1 MAILKNEYEISIW
14 NEYLD
19 STGKKVESKG
29 AIIGAHDMTYLGR
42 AINPNL
48 RREMKGTNTLTFDM
62 VDKFFDSEKGEFVKN
77 EFIDML
83 YNEQKIKLHYKDK
96 WYEFY
101 IKNINENKTADK
113 FMKSYECTDSFIEE
127 LSRTGY
133 GITFDEELNN
143 SVNELGDFSNEILK
157 DSVWDYR
164 ADLNSGD
171 FTEYREERCYK
182 IPLSQFGGSIE
193 AYPINLQVGKDSY
206 NKQSNMFKDMS
217 DEEYSFTIEE
227 DGFNELTNIYSNKS
241 RPIELGDDI
250 SREREIFWDPYYKD
264 NGFGLIQ
271 GQSKKLLK
279 GDYIYVPYSYL
290 SFIYGSIFQDSY
302 KATEEP
308 ACYGRKGSQDLG
320 FALQP
325 YSKDPTELIQF
336 LFFEN
341 DDEILID
348 EEGYIANNDHHYVI
362 SIDDW
367 NKTLEKAFSN
377 MSFPTDDNGLIYWKS
392 EHSDAAFSTK
402 YEIKSSNGEDYTVNV
417 RPNTKTID
425 DFCWYPVY
433 YEGYLEQI
441 GDTDIYGARDI
452 SIADRTEYNLN
463 ADSYTTIYNNKADEY
478 KGMYSEKEMEMII
491 ENGLEPRVQSI
502 SESRIIAPTLA
513 RNLIQNGEKITK
525 VDGWE
530 ALTQNNTTEFDTGS
544 YANLLT
550 ISAKNTSDK
559 DDIED
564 GNTDDETIN
573 DFYLE
578 FLSPNIMK
586 CNDIDYEG
594 NISSDYALNFGL
606 SSKEINIEK
615 DKVYAIRIC
624 TGTWT
629 TDSYNIYF
637 RNNSGDE
644 ETEEIIT
651 ENEEDVKTYKNTIYK
666 YYNFLNNYSFDN
678 KIKTWN
684 LDDLINK
691 NDEEQNEI
699 IDNVNQSNTLTNK
712 TEEDFKNM
720 LKSSIL
726 EYDKNISNKFEKFEN
741 VYLDSDINYIIY
753 KAFKLENKKIPDDK
767 KDIYVELSEDICKS
781 WQNSAYSENRSF
793 GKKYNVDLD
802 KIIIGTGSIDIN
814 GNYTLSGT
822 KENSNEDSYISFAD
836 IFEKVE
842 DKNIDFVPYLNET
855 KTNIKDLTTT
865 LHHRKVDGLWT
876 WDEVESDINIEDTP
890 YLLFKAKAN
899 ISTPYV
905 GIKVESEPMTFNIES
920 TSVDQYAETNKSGV
934 KIEVYCE
941 DDVGDKYL
949 ANNVNITIYKV
960 DNKNFTEDYLERVGW
975 KIEESSGSNSITD
988 ATFTFYTNKD
998 KNQYQSRGVDISYCQ
1013 AGLDWSKFNGEYTD
1027 FAIIKASEGTSSVDS
1042 QINTFIKSC
1051 VEKKIPFGF
1060 YHFAGS
1066 NIGNCATEAEHFMST
1081 IKTAL
1086 NACENSWD
1094 YFQLPAFLDLESS
1107 ILNKS
1112 VGEYTQYCKD
1122 FVNKLKEGGFYPGIY
1137 CSASCFKPMI
1147 EHDEEFINSTF
1158 IWLAHWTDD
1167 PYSIYDGHREIWQI
1181 SAKTF
1186 PFFNQGDGVDY
1197 NYCYVKPI
1205 KGLHNAAKSGKS
1217 LSTDDNTTKQS
1228 LSNDN
1233 NEDKEENTEKKTIK
1247 KEDLNIVSPKEKFD
1261 INQGKRTQKISRI
1274 IIHSVGSGTEDPY
1287 YWENVWKTTKISAHY
1302 VVGKNET
1309 VQYVSD
1315 DYIASHYSGN
1325 NADSIGI
1332 EQTEPSCMTYKKH
1345 TGTDIFSAFY
1355 TVNKEQKDYFINY
1368 VKEIYERTAKLTAYL
1383 CQLHNLEVNKDTIQF
1398 HNSTTSFENESSLGK
1413 KHVDPLHLWGQ
1424 ALVGDKTFGQL
1435 VDGDKTEN
1443 LTTELTMDSFIE
1455 RVKEYYDGT
1464 AESTDNSVIQDK
1476 INRENPNNDYT
1487 LKDGDLLSTAKPCWT
1502 ATSFE
1507 DVTSY
1512 CSNIS
1517 PKNGDT
1523 CSLAYALFVNNIY
1536 YGIFWL
1542 DKVDGEI
1549 IEDINETIIKL
1560 PEDGKYIRLLLNY
1573 YISVINGDN
1582 KDMYKLEEKF
1592 CKDIKFI
1599 IRSNSSNELKS
1610 EYFSI
1615 IGNLSEDK
1623 KSMEFISENKP
1634 FIMYNL
1640 PDGSYQI
1647 EIKLSNFPK
1656 HMNPIENNLFKIDT
1670 DKNTMFCNF
1679 NVLDGKLSFKT
1690 DIDNT
1695 LSLDISYS
1703 PYYRFIIN
1711 GTMKINEDIIPY
1723 IYYPKI
1729 ADDSIYNYNINDI
1742 ITNTDIEKSDS
1753 NNIVILKPES
1763 NIIDIIDLPKID
1775 NNKQQLFNIDKKHN
1789 KFLIQITSDNSD
1801 VQIYDNDKIGTLL
1814 SYDMNKFNINNDD
1827 GITTIINIEANE
1839 KIESG
1844 GEA

>member
-1 MAILKNEYEISIW
+1 MAILKKEYEISIW

-48 RREMKGTNTLTFDM
+48 RREKKGTNTLTFDM
-62 VDKFFDSEKGEFVKN
+62 VDRFFDSEKGEFVKN

-83 YNEQKIKLHYKDK
+83 YNEQKIKLHYKDD

-101 IKNINENKTADK
+101 IKNINENRTSEKIT
-113 FMKSYECTDSFIEE
+113 KSFECTDSFIEE

-164 ADLNSGD
+164 PDLNSGD

-193 AYPINLQVGKDSY
+193 AYPINLQVNKDSY
-206 NKQSNMFKDMS
+206 NKNSNMFKDIS
-217 DEEYSFTIEE
+217 DEEFASTIEGE
-227 DGFNELTNIYSNKS
+227 DFNQLTNIYSNKS
-241 RPIELGDDI
+241 REIELGDDI

-264 NGFGLIQ
+264 NGFGLTQ

-308 ACYGRKGSQDLG
+308 ARYGRKGGQDLG

-377 MSFPTDDNGLIYWKS
+377 MSFPADDNGLIYWKS

-402 YEIKSSNGEDYTVNV
+402 YEIKSSSGEDYTVNV

-441 GDTDIYGARDI
+441 GDTDVYGARDI
-452 SIADRTEYNLN
+452 SIADRTEYNLK

-502 SESRIIAPTLA
+502 SESRIITPTLA
-513 RNLIQNGEKITK
+513 RNLIQNGENITK

-559 DDIED
+559 DNIED
-564 GNTDDETIN
+564 GNTDDEVIN

-586 CNDIDYEG
+586 CNDIEYEG
-594 NISSDYALNFGL
+594 KVSSDYALNFGL

-637 RNNSGDE
+637 RNNNGNE
-644 ETEEIIT
+644 EAGEIVT
-651 ENEEDVKTYKNTIYK
+651 ENEEDVNTYKNTIYK

-767 KDIYVELSEDICKS
+767 KDTYIELQEDAYKS
-781 WQNSAYSENRSF
+781 WQDVSYSENRSF

-822 KENSNEDSYISFAD
+822 KENSDEDSYISFAD
-836 IFEKVE
+836 IFEEVE
-842 DKNIDFVPYLNET
+842 DKNIDFVPYTNET
-855 KTNIKDLTTT
+855 KANIKDLTTT
-865 LHHRKVDGLWT
+865 LHHKKVNGLWT
-876 WDEVESDINIEDTP
+876 WDEVESDVDIEDTP

-905 GIKVESEPMTFNIES
+905 GIRVESEPMTFKIES
-920 TSVDQYAETNKSGV
+920 TSIDQYAETNKTGV
-934 KIEVYCE
+934 KIEVYGK
-941 DDVGDKYL
+941 DTDQNNYL
-949 ANNVNITIYKV
+949 VNNADIVIYQV
-960 DNKNFTEDYLERVGW
+960 DNTNFTDDYLTRVGW
-975 KIEESSGSNSITD
+975 KLASSSNGSGDDGTNNIADSS
-988 ATFTFYTNKD
+988 FTFYTGKD
-998 KNQYQSRGVDISYCQ
+998 QKAYKTKGVDISYCQ
-1013 AGLDWSKFNGEYTD
+1013 KNTIQFDNFSGEYSD
-1027 FAIIKASEGTSSVDS
+1027 FLICKISEGTTVYDNNAERY
-1042 QINTFIKSC
+1042 ITEC
-1051 VEKKIPFGF
+1051 VNRKIPFGT
-1060 YHFAGS
+1060 YHFAGKS
-1066 NIGNCATEAEHFMST
+1066 DDVAAEVEHFVKYMKKAIEVASKAT
-1081 IKTAL
+1081 GKDAW
-1086 NACENSWD
+1086 E
-1094 YFQLPAFLDLESS
+1094 YFQLPAFLDLEGGRLS
-1107 ILNKS
+1107 N
-1112 VGEYTQYCKD
+1112 GNYTKYASD
-1122 FVNKLKEGGFYPGIY
+1122 FISLLKEKGFYPGLY
-1137 CSASCFKPMI
+1137 ASASPLGAMYRK
-1147 EHDEEFINSTF
+1147 DKNFIDNTF
-1158 IWLAHWTDD
+1158 IWMAQ
-1167 PYSIYDGHREIWQI
+1167 YSTNNAYSYYSGHREIWQFGQ
-1181 SAKTF
+1181 ANLG
-1186 PFFNQGDGVDY
+1186 FNSSKGIDV
-1197 NYCYVKPI
+1197 NYGYVKPV
-1205 KGLHNAAKSGKS
+1205 KNLQNSAKNGKALTTTTNS
-1217 LSTDDNTTKQS
+1217 STEQNNTKILQLSAEDNKE
-1228 LSNDN
+1228 DN
-1233 NEDKEENTEKKTIK
+1233 KEETKEEETKTNKINK
-1247 KEDLNIVSPKEKFD
+1247 DSLNIVSAKVKLTSD
-1261 INQGKRTQKISRI
+1261 NYGSQRSTNSIKKI
-1274 IIHSVGSGTEDPY
+1274 IIHSVGSATEDPQA
-1287 YWENVWKTTKISAHY
+1287 WGEIWNKSDSQVGAHY
-1302 VVGKNET
+1302 VVGKDTT
-1309 VQYVSD
+1309 VQYIND
-1315 DYIASHYSGN
+1315 DYIGYHAGEKR

-1332 EQTEPSCMTYKKH
+1332 EQSEPSVMKYVKSSDGKYYTAHYYVDKK
-1345 TGTDIFSAFY
+1345 D
-1355 TVNKEQKDYFINY
+1355 KDYFKNY
-1368 VKEIYERTAKLTAYL
+1368 VETVFNRTAQLTAYL
-1383 CQLHNLEVNKDTIQF
+1383 CQQYNLTVDSQHIEF
-1398 HNSTTSFENESSLGK
+1398 HNSTIDCSSLSSGA
-1413 KHVDPLHLWGQ
+1413 HVDPLHLWGQ
-1424 ALVGDKTFGQL
+1424 ARINKKTYGQL
-1435 VDGDKTEN
+1435 GTEN
-1443 LTTELTMDSFIE
+1443 DSEDLDIGLTMEGFIKK
-1455 RVKEYYDGT
+1455 VKEYYDGT
-1464 AESTDNSVIQDK
+1464 TTDKDSYNPALDK

-1487 LKDGDLLSTAKPCWT
+1487 LKDGDLLTTAKPCWT

-1507 DVTSY
+1507 DIASY
-1512 CSNIS
+1512 CTNIS
-1517 PKNGDT
+1517 PKTGDS
-1523 CSLAYALFVNNIY
+1523 CSLAYALFVNQMY

-1542 DKVDGEI
+1542 DEI
-1549 IEDINETIIKL
+1549 SGAIINDPNVTIVEPSDTIQIKML
-1560 PEDGKYIRLLLNY
+1560 QLIKDDNDENKYMIDYDKYIND
-1573 YISVINGDN
+1573 ISFTLYAIDNITFNDNNFEDNG
-1582 KDMYKLEEKF
+1582 E
-1592 CKDIKFI
+1592 
-1599 IRSNSSNELKS
+1599 
-1610 EYFSI
+1610 
-1615 IGNLSEDK
+1615 LSEDK
-1623 KSMEFISENKP
+1623 KSIIFMTRNNAPVNIT
-1634 FIMYNL
+1634 NL
-1640 PDGSYQI
+1640 VDGKYKI
-1647 EIKLSNFPK
+1647 EINKLSDNLEVIEDNMGDFK
-1656 HMNPIENNLFKIDT
+1656 MVDNKLICEFSIKSGYIVETTCDENNKDL
-1670 DKNTMFCNF
+1670 
-1679 NVLDGKLSFKT
+1679 
-1690 DIDNT
+1690 
-1695 LSLDISYS
+1695 
-1703 PYYRFIIN
+1703 
-1711 GTMKINEDIIPY
+1711 
-1723 IYYPKI
+1723 
-1729 ADDSIYNYNINDI
+1729 
-1742 ITNTDIEKSDS
+1742 
-1753 NNIVILKPES
+1753 ILP
-1763 NIIDIIDLPKID
+1763 I
-1775 NNKQQLFNIDKKHN
+1775 
-1789 KFLIQITSDNSD
+1789 LIKAETE
-1801 VQIYDNDKIGTLL
+1801 VK
-1814 SYDMNKFNINNDD
+1814 
-1827 GITTIINIEANE
+1827 
-1839 KIESG
+1839 
-1844 GEA
+1844 

>member
-1 MAILKNEYEISIW
+1 MAILKKEYEISIW

-62 VDKFFDSEKGEFVKN
+62 VDRFFDSEKGEFVKN

-83 YNEQKIKLHYKDK
+83 YNEQKIKLHYKDD

-101 IKNINENKTADK
+101 IKNINENRTSEKIT
-113 FMKSYECTDSFIEE
+113 KSFECTDSFIEE

-164 ADLNSGD
+164 PDLNSGD

-193 AYPINLQVGKDSY
+193 AYPINLQVNKENY
-206 NKQSNMFKDMS
+206 NKNSNIFKEMS
-217 DEEYSFTIEE
+217 NEEFAFTIEGE
-227 DGFNELTNIYSNKS
+227 DFNQLTNIYSNKS
-241 RPIELGDDI
+241 RDIELGDDI

-264 NGFGLIQ
+264 NGFGLTQ

-308 ACYGRKGSQDLG
+308 ARYGRKGSQDLG

-325 YSKDPTELIQF
+325 YSKDPTKLIQF

-392 EHSDAAFSTK
+392 EHNDAAFSTK

-441 GDTDIYGARDI
+441 GDTDVYGARDI

-463 ADSYTTIYNNKADEY
+463 TDSYTTIYNNKADEY

-502 SESRIIAPTLA
+502 SESRIITPTLA

-606 SSKEINIEK
+606 SSREINIEK

-637 RNNSGDE
+637 RNNNGNE
-644 ETEEIIT
+644 EAEEIVT
-651 ENEEDVKTYKNTIYK
+651 ENEEDVNTYKNTIYK

-767 KDIYVELSEDICKS
+767 KDIYVELSEDICRS
-781 WQNSAYSENRSF
+781 WQNASYSENRSF

-836 IFEKVE
+836 IFEEVE
-842 DKNIDFVPYLNET
+842 DKNIDFVPYVKEA
-855 KTNIKDLTTT
+855 KRNIKDLTKTFY
-865 LHHRKVDGLWT
+865 HKKVDNQWT
-876 WDEVESDINIEDTP
+876 WNEVESDINVEDIP

-905 GIKVESEPMTFNIES
+905 GIRVESEPMSFNIES
-920 TSVDQYAETNKSGV
+920 TSIEQYAETNKSGI
-934 KIEVYCE
+934 KMEIYCE
-941 DDVGDKYL
+941 DEAGDKYL
-949 ANNVNITIYKV
+949 VNNANITVYKL
-960 DNKNFTEDYLERVGW
+960 DKDNFTEDYLTRVGW
-975 KIEESSGSNSITD
+975 KIEETSNNSNSLTD
-988 ATFTFYTNKD
+988 ATFNFYTENNKD
-998 KNQYQSRGVDISYCQ
+998 KYQLRGVDISSSQ
-1013 AGLDWSKFNGEYTD
+1013 TGLDWSKFSGEYTE
-1027 FAIIKASEGTSSVDS
+1027 FAIIKATQGTTIVDS
-1042 QINTFIKSC
+1042 QLKEFVNNCTS
-1051 VEKKIPFGF
+1051 KKIPFGF

-1066 NIGNCATEAEHFMST
+1066 NIKDCKAEASFFATTIINC
-1081 IKTAL
+1081 L
-1086 NACENSWD
+1086 NQNPDSWN
-1094 YFQLPAFLDLESS
+1094 YFQFPAFLDIESS
-1107 ILNKS
+1107 ILNQS
-1112 VGEYTQYCKD
+1112 VEIYTQYCKN
-1122 FVNKLKEGGFYPGIY
+1122 FIATLKEKGLYPGIY
-1137 CSASCFKPMI
+1137 CSAGYLKAIM
-1147 EHDEEFINSTF
+1147 EYDKDFINDTF
-1158 IWLAHWTDD
+1158 IWLAHSTDN
-1167 PYSIYDGHREIWQI
+1167 PYSIYTGHREIWQI
-1181 SAKTF
+1181 SAKLF
-1186 PFFNQGDGVDY
+1186 PFFNKGDGVDY
-1197 NYCYVKPI
+1197 NYSYVKSI
-1205 KGLHNAAKSGKS
+1205 VGLQDTAKNSSKNNTAS
-1217 LSTDDNTTKQS
+1217 ATISNQELSKNNNNTNQKNTI
-1228 LSNDN
+1228 N
-1233 NEDKEENTEKKTIK
+1233 KEE
-1247 KEDLNIVSPKEKFD
+1247 LNIVAPKEKFN
-1261 INQGKRTQKISRI
+1261 INQEKRTSKISRI
-1274 IIHSVGSGTEDPY
+1274 IIHSIGAGIEDPY
-1287 YWENVWKTTKISAHY
+1287 YWEKGWKSTNVSAHY
-1302 VVGKNET
+1302 VVGKDVT

-1315 DYIASHYSGN
+1315 DYVAHHYSN
-1325 NADSIGI
+1325 NNFDSIGI
-1332 EQTEPSCMTYKKH
+1332 EQTEPSCIKYKKH
-1345 TGTDIFSAFY
+1345 EGTNIYSAFY
-1355 TVNKEQKDYFINY
+1355 TINKSEQEYFTNY
-1368 VKEIYERTAKLTAYL
+1368 VKEVYERTAKLTAYL
-1383 CQLHNLEVNKDTIQF
+1383 CQKYNLEINKDTIQF
-1398 HNSTTSFENESSLGK
+1398 HNSITKFNNESELGK
-1413 KHVDPLHLWGQ
+1413 KHVDPLHIWGQ
-1424 ALVGDKTFGQL
+1424 VKVGNKTFGQII
-1435 VDGDKTEN
+1435 DGNKSEN
-1443 LTTELTMDSFIE
+1443 LDIQLTMESFIE
-1455 RVKEYYDGT
+1455 RVKEYCKSEEGDLT
-1464 AESTDNSVIQDK
+1464 ANPIQDK

-1487 LKDGDLLSTAKPCWT
+1487 LKDGDLLTTAKPCWT

-1507 DVTSY
+1507 DVAAY

-1517 PKNGDT
+1517 PKNGDS

-1542 DKVDGEI
+1542 DEI
-1549 IEDINETIIKL
+1549 NGTIINDINETIVEL
-1560 PEDGKYIRLLLNY
+1560 PENDKYVRFILNY
-1573 YISVINGDN
+1573 LIKVSDENQERST
-1582 KDMYKLEEKF
+1582 YKLNEKF
-1592 CKDIKFI
+1592 CKDINFTLTSLDNI
-1599 IRSNSSNELKS
+1599 ELKQ
-1610 EYFSI
+1610 EYFS
-1615 IGNLSEDK
+1615 LSGVLSDNK
-1623 KSMEFISENKP
+1623 KSIDFVSVNKP

-1640 PDGSYQI
+1640 PDGSYKI
-1647 EIKLSNFPK
+1647 EINLSKLPK
-1656 HMNPIENNLFKIDT
+1656 RIVPMDNNLFKVND
-1670 DKNTMFCNF
+1670 DKTVINCIFNT
-1679 NVLDGKLSFKT
+1679 VDGKLSSRT
-1690 DIDNT
+1690 NEVDT
-1695 LSLDISYS
+1695 LSLDFAYT
-1703 PYYRFIIN
+1703 PYYRFIFD
-1711 GTMKINEDIIPY
+1711 GSAKISKDIIPY
-1723 IYYPKI
+1723 LKYETFNE
-1729 ADDSIYNYNINDI
+1729 IYNYNLNDV
-1742 ITNTDIEKSDS
+1742 ITNADIEKGAF

-1763 NIIDIIDLPKID
+1763 NIIDIIDLPQINAANKYQIFNVD
-1775 NNKQQLFNIDKKHN
+1775 KANNNTT
-1789 KFLIQITSDNSD
+1789 IQITSENSN
-1801 VQIYDNDKIGTLL
+1801 VQIDENNSYGTILAY
-1814 SYDMNKFNINNDD
+1814 SMNKFNINNDD
-1827 GITTIINIEANE
+1827 EVTTIIKINAN
-1839 KIESG
+1839 KK
-1844 GEA
+1844 

>member
-1 MAILKNEYEISIW
+1 MAILKKEYEISIW

-62 VDKFFDSEKGEFVKN
+62 VDRFFDSEKGEFVKN

-83 YNEQKIKLHYKDK
+83 YNEQKIKLHYKDD

-101 IKNINENKTADK
+101 IKNISENRTSEKIT
-113 FMKSYECTDSFIEE
+113 KSFECTDSFIEE

-164 ADLNSGD
+164 PDLNSGD

-193 AYPINLQVGKDSY
+193 AYPINLQVNKDSY
-206 NKQSNMFKDMS
+206 NKNSNMFKDMS
-217 DEEYSFTIEE
+217 DEEFALTIEGE
-227 DGFNELTNIYSNKS
+227 DFNQLTNIYSNKS
-241 RPIELGDDI
+241 REIELGDDI

-264 NGFGLIQ
+264 NGFGLTQ

-290 SFIYGSIFQDSY
+290 SFIYGSIFQNSY

-308 ACYGRKGSQDLG
+308 ARYGRKGGQDLG

-377 MSFPTDDNGLIYWKS
+377 MSFPADDNGLIYWKS

-402 YEIKSSNGEDYTVNV
+402 YEIKSSSGEDYTVNV

-441 GDTDIYGARDI
+441 GDTDVYGARDI
-452 SIADRTEYNLN
+452 SITDRTEYNLKT
-463 ADSYTTIYNNKADEY
+463 DSYTTIYNNKADEY

-502 SESRIIAPTLA
+502 SESRIITPTLA
-513 RNLIQNGEKITK
+513 RNLIQNGENITK

-559 DDIED
+559 DNMED
-564 GNTDDETIN
+564 GNTDDEVIN

-586 CNDIDYEG
+586 CNDIEYEG
-594 NISSDYALNFGL
+594 KVSSDYALNFGL

-637 RNNSGDE
+637 RNNNGNE
-644 ETEEIIT
+644 EAEEIVT
-651 ENEEDVKTYKNTIYK
+651 ENEEDVNTYKNTIYK

-767 KDIYVELSEDICKS
+767 KDTYIELQEDAYKS
-781 WQNSAYSENRSF
+781 WQDVSYSENRSF

-822 KENSNEDSYISFAD
+822 KENSDEDSYISFAD

-842 DKNIDFVPYLNET
+842 DKNIDFVPYTNEI
-855 KTNIKDLTTT
+855 KANIKDLTTT
-865 LHHRKVDGLWT
+865 LHHKKINGLWT
-876 WDEVESDINIEDTP
+876 WDEVESDVDIEDTP

-899 ISTPYV
+899 ISTPYI

-920 TSVDQYAETNKSGV
+920 TSIDQYAETNKTGV

-941 DDVGDKYL
+941 DDIGDKYL
-949 ANNVNITIYKV
+949 ANNTGVVIYKV
-960 DNKNFTEDYLERVGW
+960 DKNNFTEDYLNRVGW
-975 KIEESSGSNSITD
+975 KIEESTEGTTTTTNGSFNFVNTDTAVGEGIDVSYAQSTIDWETISKDEKVQYAIIRAGYGSKGGFKKDDQFEANIKNCSKNKIPYGIYIMSYASSKEEFEGEAQGLIDYLAVLKSDNEEAKQNFQFPVFLDYEWSGGNTAGDINR
-988 ATFTFYTNKD
+988 NKPIKD
-998 KNQYQSRGVDISYCQ
+998 QIELIKAFQSKIEA
-1013 AGLDWSKFNGEYTD
+1013 AGLYFGLYSNGGLLKLLYDADKEYFDSIFLWNAETQVSKRTSYT
-1027 FAIIKASEGTSSVDS
+1027 
-1042 QINTFIKSC
+1042 
-1051 VEKKIPFGF
+1051 
-1060 YHFAGS
+1060 
-1066 NIGNCATEAEHFMST
+1066 EH
-1081 IKTAL
+1081 
-1086 NACENSWD
+1086 C
-1094 YFQLPAFLDLESS
+1094 
-1107 ILNKS
+1107 
-1112 VGEYTQYCKD
+1112 
-1122 FVNKLKEGGFYPGIY
+1122 
-1137 CSASCFKPMI
+1137 
-1147 EHDEEFINSTF
+1147 
-1158 IWLAHWTDD
+1158 
-1167 PYSIYDGHREIWQI
+1167 EIWQYSHTGSVNGI
-1181 SAKTF
+1181 SGA
-1186 PFFNQGDGVDY
+1186 VDL
-1197 NYCYVKPI
+1197 NHFYVKPVI
-1205 KGLHNAAKSGKS
+1205 NLHAKFFGTTTTTESKTKS
-1217 LSTDDNTTKQS
+1217 
-1228 LSNDN
+1228 SNDI
-1233 NEDKEENTEKKTIK
+1233 KTSEKASIK
-1247 KEDLNIVSPKEKFD
+1247 LEDLNIVD
-1261 INQGKRTQKISRI
+1261 KISEFGRSSSREALKPTGI
-1274 IIHSVGSGTEDPY
+1274 VIHSVGGAVPNPEAWLTAWAGKKVD
-1287 YWENVWKTTKISAHY
+1287 AHY
-1302 VVGKNET
+1302 VVGTDKI
-1309 VQYVSD
+1309 VQYISTDKVAWH
-1315 DYIASHYSGN
+1315 ASSYNSN
-1325 NADSIGI
+1325 YIGI
-1332 EQTEPSCMTYKKH
+1332 EQAEPSS
-1345 TGTDIFSAFY
+1345 DIIHYTSGANFY
-1355 TVNKEQKDYFINY
+1355 VNIEDKDEFESFIHKVYNLTVKLAAALCSKYNINPEGNKTIVGHY
-1368 VKEIYERTAKLTAYL
+1368 EISGE
-1383 CQLHNLEVNKDTIQF
+1383 
-1398 HNSTTSFENESSLGK
+1398 GG
-1413 KHVDPLHLWGQ
+1413 HVDPSHLWGTSNT
-1424 ALVGDKTFGQL
+1424 VYGYYK
-1435 VDGDKTEN
+1435 DGDKKEAI
-1443 LTTELTMDSFIE
+1443 TTDLSMETFIRDVKNTMNG
-1455 RVKEYYDGT
+1455 K
-1464 AESTDNSVIQDK
+1464 STSTTTGSDPVQDK
-1476 INRENPNNDYT
+1476 ANRENPNNDYT
-1487 LKDGDLLSTAKPCWT
+1487 LNTGDLLNTAKPCWT
-1502 ATSFE
+1502 ATTLDDTVNYF
-1507 DVTSY
+1507 
-1512 CSNIS
+1512 SNIS
-1517 PKNGDT
+1517 PKFNDS
-1523 CSLAYALFVNNIY
+1523 CSLAYALFVNGIY

-1542 DKVDGEI
+1542 DE
-1549 IEDINETIIKL
+1549 
-1560 PEDGKYIRLLLNY
+1560 
-1573 YISVINGDN
+1573 INGNTITQENNTSNDENTDDANEYN
-1582 KDMYKLEEKF
+1582 KVFYIGTRGRDKNTLDE
-1592 CKDIKFI
+1592 IKSI
-1599 IRSNSSNELKS
+1599 EIPGAELKF
-1610 EYFSI
+1610 ECVNAVFKETQFDTVNNVI
-1615 IGNLSEDK
+1615 ISEDK
-1623 KSMEFISENKP
+1623 KSITWKTSEHPLSLIDIPDDTYKLTVLNAPEGYLKNLNGQ
-1634 FIMYNL
+1634 INNSEESKYNTV
-1640 PDGSYQI
+1640 PETITI
-1647 EIKLSNFPK
+1647 EIKNSRTEERSGFYFGVMPQLLTVFFV
-1656 HMNPIENNLFKIDT
+1656 ENSETTPPQEEVNKE
-1670 DKNTMFCNF
+1670 K
-1679 NVLDGKLSFKT
+1679 
-1690 DIDNT
+1690 
-1695 LSLDISYS
+1695 
-1703 PYYRFIIN
+1703 
-1711 GTMKINEDIIPY
+1711 E
-1723 IYYPKI
+1723 
-1729 ADDSIYNYNINDI
+1729 NIKEN
-1742 ITNTDIEKSDS
+1742 
-1753 NNIVILKPES
+1753 
-1763 NIIDIIDLPKID
+1763 
-1775 NNKQQLFNIDKKHN
+1775 
-1789 KFLIQITSDNSD
+1789 
-1801 VQIYDNDKIGTLL
+1801 
-1814 SYDMNKFNINNDD
+1814 
-1827 GITTIINIEANE
+1827 
-1839 KIESG
+1839 
-1844 GEA
+1844 